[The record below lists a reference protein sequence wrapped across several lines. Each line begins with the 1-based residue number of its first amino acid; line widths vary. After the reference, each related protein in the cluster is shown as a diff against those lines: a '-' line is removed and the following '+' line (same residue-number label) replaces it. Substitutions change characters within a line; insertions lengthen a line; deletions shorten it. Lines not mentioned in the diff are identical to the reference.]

1 MRADPQVPPGKAT
14 VKPRSR
20 QAPAEQGADP
30 PLPLFPQ
37 VPVRPQAPGVP
48 ETPAETP
55 AEIPAA
61 SPPRAPTAVPAR
73 ISPQPEAPL

>member
-1 MRADPQVPPGKAT
+1 MHADPQVPPGRAT

-48 ETPAETP
+48 ETPAE
-55 AEIPAA
+55 IPAA
-61 SPPRAPTAVPAR
+61 SPPQAPTAVPAR

>member
-1 MRADPQVPPGKAT
+1 MRADPQVPPGRAT

-30 PLPLFPQ
+30 PPPLFPQ

-48 ETPAETP
+48 ETPAE
-55 AEIPAA
+55 IPSA
-61 SPPRAPTAVPAR
+61 SPPQAPTAVPAR

>member
-1 MRADPQVPPGKAT
+1 MRADPQVPPGRAT

-30 PLPLFPQ
+30 PLPLFLQ

-48 ETPAETP
+48 ETPAE
-55 AEIPAA
+55 IPAA
-61 SPPRAPTAVPAR
+61 SPPQAPTAVPAR
-73 ISPQPEAPL
+73 IFPQPEAPL

>member
-1 MRADPQVPPGKAT
+1 MRADPQVPPGRAT

-30 PLPLFPQ
+30 PLPLFSQ

-48 ETPAETP
+48 ETPAE
-55 AEIPAA
+55 IPAA
-61 SPPRAPTAVPAR
+61 SPPQAPTAVPAR

>member
-1 MRADPQVPPGKAT
+1 MRADPQVPPGRAT

-20 QAPAEQGADP
+20 QAPAEQGVDP

-48 ETPAETP
+48 ETPAE
-55 AEIPAA
+55 IPAA
-61 SPPRAPTAVPAR
+61 SPPQAPTAVPAR

>member
-30 PLPLFPQ
+30 PPPLLPQ

-48 ETPAETP
+48 ETPAE
-55 AEIPAA
+55 IPAA
-61 SPPRAPTAVPAR
+61 SPPQAPTAVPAR

>member
-1 MRADPQVPPGKAT
+1 MHADPQVPPGKAT

-30 PLPLFPQ
+30 PPPLFPQ

-48 ETPAETP
+48 DIP

>member
-30 PLPLFPQ
+30 QPPLFSQ

-48 ETPAETP
+48 ETPAE
-55 AEIPAA
+55 IPAA
-61 SPPRAPTAVPAR
+61 SPPQAPTAVPAR